1 MKQEEKIDSFILPSY
16 LQIKESPQFLE
27 VKDDKRWEQKKK
39 TYNMLKRGKNK
50 NHFSKSKN
58 KMVNYR
64 LVVISKT
71 LHLA

>member
-39 TYNMLKRGKNK
+39 HIICLRGERTKITSQK
-50 NHFSKSKN
+50 VRTKW
-58 KMVNYR
+58 
-64 LVVISKT
+64 
-71 LHLA
+71 